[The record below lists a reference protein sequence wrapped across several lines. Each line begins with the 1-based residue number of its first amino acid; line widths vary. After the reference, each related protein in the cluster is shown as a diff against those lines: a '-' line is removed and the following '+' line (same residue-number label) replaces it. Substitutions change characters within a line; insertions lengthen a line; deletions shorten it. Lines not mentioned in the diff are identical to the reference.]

1 MSSSKD
7 QEVNTE
13 NNENTENTRNSENT
27 EPEDIHETNGFI
39 FIYEYNGKLYSK
51 LRYVHPSENESVFI
65 HPVYYSGYNNTM
77 NSEELKWNK
86 DTGKF
91 VTTSTE
97 GSWLDTLKNY
107 KDIVYPIDT
116 SDVVFYNE
124 HYYHCDGC
132 LLESL
137 VDTFTIVPIEPR
149 PENRPEARNENRPEE
164 GKPERRNDTR
174 RESRPS
180 KK

>member
-7 QEVNTE
+7 ENTE
-13 NNENTENTRNSENT
+13 NNKNKDMGSSAENGEIPEN
-27 EPEDIHETNGFI
+27 IHETNGFI
-39 FIYEYNGKLYSK
+39 FIYEYNGKVYQK
-51 LRYVHPSENESVFI
+51 LRYVHPSAGESVII

-77 NSEELKWNK
+77 TSEELKWNH

-91 VTTSTE
+91 VTTSTD

-107 KDIVYPIDT
+107 KDMVYPIET
-116 SDVVFYNE
+116 SEVIFHDG
-124 HYYHCDGC
+124 HYYHCEGC

-137 VDTFTIVPIEPR
+137 VGEFTIVSIEPR
-149 PENRPEARNENRPEE
+149 PEGRNEGDKRKQEVDKKN
-164 GKPERRNDTR
+164 
-174 RESRPS
+174 SS